1 MDIEATIDVEKIV
14 RHWTN
19 ASNKDYN
26 AMLPVMSIAQQ
37 YAQAVQAH
45 YGAGRVILFGS
56 YAKGNPH
63 LDSDIDLAVI
73 FGDYESNFD
82 RHIELM
88 RLRRK
93 IDTRIEPHPF
103 RESEFTPQDPL
114 AYEVIKYGHE
124 IVC

>member
-1 MDIEATIDVEKIV
+1 MDKTA
-14 RHWTN
+14 
-19 ASNKDYN
+19 A
-26 AMLPVMSIAQQ
+26 MSIAQQ
-37 YAQAVQAH
+37 YAQAVRAH

-56 YAKGNPH
+56 YAKGH
-63 LDSDIDLAVI
+63 AHADSDIDLAVI
-73 FGDYESNFD
+73 FGDYENDFD
-82 RHIELM
+82 RQLELM

-114 AYEVIKYGHE
+114 ACEVMRYGSE